1 MHERFLLFILMSV
14 VTMAEARARKFYEFK
29 FNQAVIKHAEE
40 NRNQEAARKYLVDG
54 TAASIYCFF
63 M

>member
-1 MHERFLLFILMSV
+1 MSV

-40 NRNQEAARKYLVDG
+40 NHNQEAARKYLVDG